1 MITHDTALLLIDIQQ
16 GMDDPYWGPRNNP
29 EAEAN
34 AARLLEAFREASIP
48 VVHVHHRS
56 VRPQSPLFPDKPGV
70 EVKPEVAPKEG
81 EPVFLKN
88 VNSAFIGTPLQSWLE
103 GQGIGRLVIVG
114 LTTNHC
120 VDTSTRMAGNLGFDP
135 ILVSDACATNDRVG
149 PDGRV
154 WDAETIH
161 QISLTNLHDEF
172 ATVMT
177 TDEVLAQIGMVEERV

>member
-1 MITHDTALLLIDIQQ
+1 MDSSRLALILIDIQQ

-29 EAEAN
+29 DAEVN
-34 AARLLEAFREASIP
+34 AARLLDAFRSASLP

-56 VRPQSPLFPDKPGV
+56 VRPQSPLYPGKPGV
-70 EVKPEVAPKEG
+70 EVKPEVAPRDD

-88 VNSAFIGTPLQSWLE
+88 VNSAFIGTPLESWLKE
-103 GQGIGRLVIVG
+103 RDIARVVIAG

-120 VDTSTRMAGNLGFDP
+120 VDTSTRMAGNLGFNP

-149 PDGRV
+149 PDGTT

-177 TDEVLAQIGMVEERV
+177 TDEVIERIVGEPSRI